1 VAYQGR
7 EATETQQTQ
16 ASTAA
21 LITLLVTAVWVLAV
35 VARPYEWWR
44 VALVTVSGLAYVV
57 IFSIPL
63 AQKTFMLDS
72 SNMAITSM
80 ALAIGLVGAAVIEM
94 IWWVQGRILGE
105 RLRLWRQR

>member
-1 VAYQGR
+1 MTEVTIEPAVPH
-7 EATETQQTQ
+7 AT
-16 ASTAA
+16 
-21 LITLLVTAVWVLAV
+21 VRVRR
-35 VARPYEWWR
+35 ARPR
-44 VALVTVSGLAYVV
+44 ALLAGLAIALVTVSGLAYVV

-80 ALAIGLVGAAVIEM
+80 ALGIGLVGAFAIEV

-105 RLRLWRQR
+105 RLRMWKQR

>member
-1 VAYQGR
+1 
-7 EATETQQTQ
+7 
-16 ASTAA
+16 

-44 VALVTVSGLAYVV
+44 VALVAASGLAYVI

-63 AQKTFMLDS
+63 AQKAFMLDP
-72 SNMAITSM
+72 SNLAITSM
-80 ALAIGLVGAAVIEM
+80 ALGIGLVEAAAIEL

-105 RLRLWRQR
+105 HRRLWAQRT